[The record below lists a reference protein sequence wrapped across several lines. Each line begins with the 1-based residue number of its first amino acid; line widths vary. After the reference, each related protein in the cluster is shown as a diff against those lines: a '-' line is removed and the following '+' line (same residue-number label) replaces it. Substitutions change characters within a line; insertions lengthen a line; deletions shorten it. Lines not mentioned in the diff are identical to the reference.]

1 MLDVIR
7 DGSRFIFNPGQ
18 DVVASVASNL
28 KKQLHSLLQEGIQE
42 LVIDFADVEMIDS
55 VGLGILI
62 SSHNS
67 LIKYGGRLKIVN
79 VSKDILAL
87 LKAMRLDK
95 HFEVKE
101 KNGPL

>member
-1 MLDVIR
+1 MFDVIR
-7 DGSRFIFNPGQ
+7 DGSRVIFNPGQ
-18 DVVASVASNL
+18 DVVASVVPNL
-28 KKQLHSLLQEGIQE
+28 KKHLHSLLQEGIRE

-62 SSHNS
+62 SAHNS
-67 LIKYGGRLKIVN
+67 LNNCGGKLKIVN
-79 VSKDILAL
+79 VSKDILTL

-101 KNGPL
+101 KERSL